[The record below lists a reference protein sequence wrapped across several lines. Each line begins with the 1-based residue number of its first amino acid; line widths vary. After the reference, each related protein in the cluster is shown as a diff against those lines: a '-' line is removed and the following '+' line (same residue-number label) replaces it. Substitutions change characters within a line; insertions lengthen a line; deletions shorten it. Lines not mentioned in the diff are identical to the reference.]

1 MASEKKSFSLTD
13 EISVTEEVVAIIAGL
28 SATEVE
34 GVVSLE
40 GDLKSKIIE
49 KAGLG
54 KLSKGVKIV
63 TREEGEIV
71 IRLSINIEYGKEI
84 KEVCSNV
91 QEKVKSTVEN
101 MTGIT
106 VSKVDIKI
114 SSVVLDSVQ

>member
-1 MASEKKSFSLTD
+1 MASEKKSFNLTN
-13 EISVTEEVVAIIAGL
+13 EISITEDVVAIIAGL
-28 SATEVE
+28 SATEVD

-54 KLSKGVKIV
+54 KLSKGVKII
-63 TREEGEIV
+63 TKNDGEIV

-84 KEVCSNV
+84 REVSSKV
-91 QEKVKSTVEN
+91 QEKVKTTVEN
-101 MTGIT
+101 MTGMS

-114 SSVVLDSVQ
+114 SSVVLESAQ